1 MRTDIDHIDPHW
13 EEDRDYQLVCGRDCT
28 ANFVERD
35 SSLNQK
41 KSNRFLPWRVASNE
55 IGTVPVE
62 QGDLCLFLVGANIEQ
77 DIPGEWVL
85 MEFLSQ
91 EWFDASV
98 GTCSRSHRK
107 VNVESMQKGLS
118 IWREE
123 HKLQVQE
130 QLNKCQAGSE
140 IYRQNNPNHFDKVQE
155 KHREWKEKNPD
166 KVIENIRKAIAV
178 KYMCTVTG
186 KVSRPGALTNYQ
198 RKRGIDTSNRV
209 RL

>member
-1 MRTDIDHIDPHW
+1 MYDTDHIDPTW
-13 EEDRDYQLVCGRDCT
+13 KEGRDYQLVCGRDCI
-28 ANFVERD
+28 ANFIERD
-35 SSLNQK
+35 TSLNQK
-41 KSNRFLPWRVASNE
+41 KSNCFLPWRVAADE
-55 IGTVPVE
+55 IGAVPVE
-62 QGDLCLFLVGANIEQ
+62 QGDLCMFLVGASIEQ

-91 EWFDASV
+91 EWFVASV
-98 GTCSRSHRK
+98 GTCSRSHRR
-107 VNVESMQKGLS
+107 VNVESMQEGLS

-155 KHREWKEKNPD
+155 EQRKWREKNPD
-166 KVIENIRKAIAV
+166 KVIENIRKAVAV

-186 KVSRPGALTNYQ
+186 KISRPGALTNYQ